1 MTETSHSGSLFATE
15 IADFLQ
21 YLKSEK
27 QLSPHTQQS
36 YQQDLRKLQ
45 DFCHAQRLHSLAQL
59 QTQHIRQLVASQHR
73 QGFSGRSLQRMLS
86 GLRTFFQYLQKTG
99 ALFLDPTTGIRAPKS
114 PKPLPKTLDVD
125 QVGQLLNIEG
135 DEWIAVR
142 DRAMLELFYSSG
154 LRLSELTSLNVADID
169 AQQGSVRVT
178 GKGRKT
184 RDLPVGRL
192 ACEALQQW
200 LKVRHQMSQ
209 LDTNPTH
216 MQALFI
222 SQQGKRIHP
231 RTVQQRLK
239 QHSIQQGMHSAIN
252 PHMLRHSF
260 ASHLLESSSD
270 LRAVQE
276 LLGHANISTTQVYT
290 HLDFQHLAKV
300 YDKAH
305 PRAQRQRS
313 PVITEHPETEE

>member
-1 MTETSHSGSLFATE
+1 MTNE
-15 IADFLQ
+15 FLDEDINNFLR

-36 YQQDLRKLQ
+36 YLQDLQKLQ
-45 DFCHAQRLHSLAQL
+45 LFCGEVRISSITQIDA
-59 QTQHIRQLVASQHR
+59 QHIRQLVAYFHR
-73 QGFSGRSLQRMLS
+73 KGLSGRSLQRVLS
-86 GLRTFFQYLQKTG
+86 GIRTFFNYLQKSG
-99 ALFLDPTTGIRAPKS
+99 KVKIDPTAGIRAPKS

-125 QVGQLLNIEG
+125 QVGQLLDING
-135 DEWIAVR
+135 DGWMVTR

-154 LRLSELTSLNVADID
+154 LRLSELTGLDMSDID
-169 AQQGSVRVT
+169 IRSGSVRVT
-178 GKGRKT
+178 GKGNKT
-184 RDLPVGRL
+184 RELPVGRFARTAIQKWL
-192 ACEALQQW
+192 AIRSNE
-200 LKVRHQMSQ
+200 LKEQM
-209 LDTNPTH
+209 DKNDIN
-216 MQALFI
+216 ALFI
-222 SQQGKRIHP
+222 SKQGKRINP

-239 QHSIQQGMHSAIN
+239 YYSVKQGSHTPIN

-305 PRAQRQRS
+305 PRAQRQK
-313 PVITEHPETEE
+313 TTPETE